1 MEVFWVLVDML
12 DSAGKPVV
20 VDAMVL
26 GKPLPGA
33 FCFVNEAKQKDEL
46 QGLLDF
52 WTLNLPRPSMLVRY
66 MIFSM
71 IHIW

>member
-1 MEVFWVLVDML
+1 MGVPFNHLLELLNDRMEVFWVLVDML

-46 QGLLDF
+46 QGL
-52 WTLNLPRPSMLVRY
+52 
-66 MIFSM
+66 
-71 IHIW
+71 